1 MFKMVYVFKHFW
13 SIFKRNTRIYKTKK
27 KLAKEQIKF
36 YKMTKREIFEK
47 YANLS
52 QNELKTKNNIKVYT

>member
-1 MFKMVYVFKHFW
+1 MCSNISDQFLKEIYVFIKQ
-13 SIFKRNTRIYKTKK
+13 KK